1 MDEKKFNICNLA
13 MDTIILK
20 ITALNHPGAARI
32 LREIKMNDED
42 LSESR
47 IALSLDD
54 LYEYAILMEP
64 NDEDNETFKKVI
76 EAYMKALPNVEVY
89 KQLYNWKI

>member
-13 MDTIILK
+13 MDAIILK
-20 ITALNHPGAARI
+20 ITALNHVGAARI

-42 LSESR
+42 LSESH
-47 IALSLDD
+47 IALALDD

-64 NDEDNETFKKVI
+64 DDEDTELFKKVI
-76 EAYMKALPNVEVY
+76 EGFMKALPNVDKY
-89 KQLYNWKI
+89 KQLYNWSI

>member
-1 MDEKKFNICNLA
+1 MDEKKFSICNLA
-13 MDTIILK
+13 MDAIILK
-20 ITALNHPGAARI
+20 IAALTNGWVRDI
-32 LREIKMNDED
+32 LTQIKMNDED

-64 NDEDNETFKKVI
+64 NDKDIEPFKKVI
-76 EAYMKALPNVEVY
+76 EAFMMELPNVEKY
-89 KQLYNWKI
+89 KQLYNWSI

>member
-20 ITALNHPGAARI
+20 IAALKTKKVEKI
-32 LREIKMNDED
+32 LREIQMNDED
-42 LSESR
+42 LSESH

-54 LYEYAILMEP
+54 IYEYAILQEPDDKDLESFKAVIKAFMME
-64 NDEDNETFKKVI
+64 
-76 EAYMKALPNVEVY
+76 LPNVEEY
-89 KQLYNWKI
+89 KKLYNWKI